1 MKHTSQVTLSRWADA
16 AWGCTFGSWAAILLP
31 APADGF
37 VALTLLLLAACLW
50 FTVAMHLDDTDP

>member
-1 MKHTSQVTLSRWADA
+1 MG
-16 AWGCTFGSWAAILLP
+16 GCRMGLYVGSWAAILLP